1 MWQRLGS
8 GQDSNHESP
17 LAIFD
22 DDLRARSHSYHKRGE
37 VVGRFSVR
45 DMNDV
50 LRHTVIILVYERM
63 LRLSVMVRASS
74 YLKSKSEKRP

>member
-1 MWQRLGS
+1 MWPWLGS
-8 GQDSNHESP
+8 RQDSNHESP

-22 DDLRARSHSYHKRGE
+22 DDLRARSYSYRKRGE

-50 LRHTVIILVYERM
+50 LRHTLIILLYERM
-63 LRLSVMVRASS
+63 VRLPVMVREGS
-74 YLKSKSEKRP
+74 YLKSKFEKRA